1 MSDIKIGL
9 SRCVNTTAQEWSVRI
24 VLVLRVE
31 AGPPAIPTY
40 STILRARDLRFTD
53 NL

>member
-1 MSDIKIGL
+1 MSDKKIGI
-9 SRCVNTTAQEWSVRI
+9 SRCVNTTAQEWSIRV

-40 STILRARDLRFTD
+40 STILQVRDLHYTD